1 MTLEFLDVWQIIVLT
16 GIASAFLWNGVRGLR
31 EGTVRIPLQFLN
43 DDEFE
48 RGTTMF
54 GLAVTMTFLGGL
66 GVLAGLIWLKLGTG

>member
-1 MTLEFLDVWQIIVLT
+1 MTWDFLDVWQVIVFA
-16 GIASAFLWNGVRGLR
+16 GIAGVFLWSGVRGIR

-54 GLAVTMTFLGGL
+54 GLAVTMNFLGGF

>member
-1 MTLEFLDVWQIIVLT
+1 MDFLDVWPVILLT
-16 GIASAFLWNGVRGLR
+16 GIAGTFLWNGVRGIR

-54 GLAVTMTFLGGL
+54 GFAVAMNFLGGL
-66 GVLAGLIWLKLGTG
+66 GVLAGLIWWKLGNG